1 MARRTPAVERAVAVL
16 NHLAA
21 NQDESFTLSELSR
34 DLDINKA
41 TAHALLATLVDASY
55 LVRDEEDKTY
65 SLGPALI
72 AVGNAA
78 VEGFPAATLAEEPMR
93 RIADEF
99 DLECVA
105 SAAIGDEIV
114 ILVSVGSGRPIG
126 MNIRPGMRL
135 PLVPPLGT
143 VFVAWEGRERIDHW
157 LSGLGPGA
165 DAADF
170 ERYRSALDVVRER
183 GFSVGLGG
191 DEQQRLVES
200 LQADGPRRRPP
211 DAPGEEYALTELA
224 DAREYRINHIGAP
237 VFGPDAH
244 VVLALFLIGFRGQ
257 IPASEVPRYAE
268 RLVAAADSVT
278 AELGGRIPVFT

>member
-1 MARRTPAVERAVAVL
+1 MTRRTPAAQRVVAVL

-21 NQDESFTLSELSR
+21 LPDQSFTLSEIAR
-34 DLDINKA
+34 DTDMNKA

-55 LVRDEEDKTY
+55 LVRDSADKSY
-65 SLGPALI
+65 RLGPALI

-78 VEGFPAATLAEEPMR
+78 TEGFPAATLAKGPMQ
-93 RIADEF
+93 AVTDAL
-99 DLECVA
+99 DLECVG

-114 ILVSVGSGRPIG
+114 IMASTGTTRPLG
-126 MNIRPGMRL
+126 MNIRPGLRL

-143 VFVAWEGRERIDHW
+143 VFVAWEGRERIDRW
-157 LSGLGPGA
+157 LSGLGPDTDTA
-165 DAADF
+165 DLD
-170 ERYRSALDVVRER
+170 RYRQALQVVRER

-200 LQADGPRRRPP
+200 LQADGGHARPP
-211 DAPGEEYALTELA
+211 AAPGEEYALTELA

-237 VFGPDAH
+237 VFGPDAK
-244 VVLALFLIGFRGQ
+244 VVMALFLIGFRGQ
-257 IPASEVPRYAE
+257 IPASDVPGYAE
-268 RLVAAADSVT
+268 QLVAAADSVT